1 MNTNRVIISGNDK
14 LTLMSNMSTM
24 LQAGIPILEIV
35 DSLLENS
42 KGGQKKI
49 LETMKA
55 DLNEGRHVYSSLEK
69 FPRVFDKVTVNI
81 VRASEEAG
89 TLDVVLND
97 VKENIKKDMEF
108 SDKVRSAL
116 MYPIF
121 IVLVF
126 IAVLIMILI
135 VVVPKIATVF
145 TRLSVDLPLP
155 TKIMIGLSQFIT
167 TYTIPLIVVLILLGI
182 GLAYLYKMQKQLF
195 LTVLFSLPLVS
206 ELAKQ
211 IDLTR
216 FTHSLYLLL
225 NAGIPIV
232 TALELS
238 MSVVKKKEIEHAI
251 KKALD
256 IVSSGKKLSEG
267 FKESKHVFPGIM
279 IKITE
284 AGEKTGSLEKSMADT
299 SEFLDYQVSK
309 TLKTLTAL
317 LEPIML
323 VAVGVLIGGMML
335 AIIAPIYNLIGQVG
349 SR

>member
-1 MNTNRVIISGNDK
+1 MKTERVILSGNDK
-14 LTLMSNMSTM
+14 LMLMSNMSTM

-35 DSLLENS
+35 DSLLDDS
-42 KGGQKKI
+42 KGGSRKVF
-49 LETMKA
+49 EVMKD
-55 DLNEGRHVYSSLEK
+55 DLNQGHHVYTSLEK

-81 VRASEEAG
+81 IRASEEAG

-121 IVLVF
+121 IVFVF
-126 IAVLIMILI
+126 IAVLVMILV
-135 VVVPKIATVF
+135 VVVPKISTVF
-145 TRLSVDLPLP
+145 MRLDVELPLP
-155 TKIMIGLSQFIT
+155 TVIMITLSQWIT
-167 TYTIPLIVVLILLGI
+167 TYTIPIIIGIVLLAVGT
-182 GLAYLYKMQKQLF
+182 AYLYKMQKQLF
-195 LTVLFSLPLVS
+195 LNVLFALPLVS

-225 NAGIPIV
+225 NAGIPI
-232 TALELS
+232 TSALELS
-238 MSVVKKKEIEHAI
+238 VSTVKKREIAHAI
-251 KKALD
+251 KRALEV
-256 IVSSGKKLSEG
+256 VSAGKRLSEG
-267 FKESKHVFPGIM
+267 FKESKHVFPSIM

-349 SR
+349 NR

>member
-1 MNTNRVIISGNDK
+1 MNTKRIILSGNDK

-35 DSLLENS
+35 DSLLESS
-42 KGGQKKI
+42 KGSQRKI

-55 DLNEGRHVYSSLEK
+55 DLNEGKHIYSSLEK
-69 FPRVFDKVTVNI
+69 FPRAFDKVTVNI
-81 VRASEEAG
+81 IKASEEAG

-108 SDKVRSAL
+108 SDKVRAAL

-121 IVLVF
+121 IVFVF
-126 IAVLIMILI
+126 IAVLVMILV

-145 TRLSVDLPLP
+145 TRLNVELPLP
-155 TKIMIGLSQFIT
+155 TQIMIGLSQFIT
-167 TYTIPLIVVLILLGI
+167 SYTVPLIIFLVLFVVGI
-182 GLAYLYKMQKQLF
+182 AYLYKMQKQIF
-195 LTVLFSLPLVS
+195 LGILFSLPLVS

-216 FTHSLYLLL
+216 FSHSLYLLL

-232 TALELS
+232 SALELS
-238 MSVVKKKEIEHAI
+238 VSVVKKRDISDAI
-251 KKALD
+251 KKALEV
-256 IVSSGKKLSEG
+256 VSSGKKLSDG
-267 FKESKHVFPGIM
+267 FKENKHVFPGIM

-317 LEPIML
+317 LEPVML
-323 VAVGVLIGGMML
+323 VGVGVLIGGMML

-349 SR
+349 NR